1 VRLVSRQVKEI
12 LLQVAQKKVSQDFF
26 VLGDC
31 PMAVLVFFLGT
42 AGAGSVAPYFP
53 PICWLVRF
61 GRAFV
66 GGKPRSRVT

>member
-1 VRLVSRQVKEI
+1 MRICRKYFGLQNLVRVVSGAFGVMASQGNPTTSGP
-12 LLQVAQKKVSQDFF
+12 KKVSQGFF

-53 PICWLVRF
+53 PIC
-61 GRAFV
+61 
-66 GGKPRSRVT
+66 